1 MKRTAVLR
9 RVRRAA
15 RDAGVPYEVV
25 ELTNHTGIVVGGVRS
40 TLGRHSEIDDVT
52 GAEVL
57 RPVRVGAREGVVAV
71 TRYTVTAERGRRWW
85 VLQCVEHPG
94 AISEVARLDQAATV
108 MREAIAF
115 VAQVD
120 PSDVEVDLRPAV
132 PDEVG
137 AHVRTAE
144 RLRAEAHRANREA
157 AVESRAAARVLRD
170 AGLSVRDV
178 GTVLGVSHQRAHQLL
193 AG

>member
-1 MKRTAVLR
+1 M
-9 RVRRAA
+9 
-15 RDAGVPYEVV
+15 
-25 ELTNHTGIVVGGVRS
+25 
-40 TLGRHSEIDDVT
+40 
-52 GAEVL
+52 
-57 RPVRVGAREGVVAV
+57 AV

-94 AISEVARLDQAATV
+94 AISEVARLDQARDA
-108 MREAIAF
+108 MREVIAF

-120 PSDVEVDLRPAV
+120 PVEVEIDLRPTV

-137 AHVRTAE
+137 AHVRTAA
-144 RLRAEAHRANREA
+144 RLREEAHRANREA
-157 AVESRAAARVLRD
+157 AAESRAAARVLRE

-193 AG
+193 TR

>member
-1 MKRTAVLR
+1 M
-9 RVRRAA
+9 
-15 RDAGVPYEVV
+15 
-25 ELTNHTGIVVGGVRS
+25 
-40 TLGRHSEIDDVT
+40 
-52 GAEVL
+52 
-57 RPVRVGAREGVVAV
+57 AV

-94 AISEVARLDQAATV
+94 AISEVARLDQAPTA

-120 PSDVEVDLRPAV
+120 PSDVEVDLRPVV
-132 PDEVG
+132 PDAVG
-137 AHVRTAE
+137 SHVRAAA
-144 RLRAEAHRANREA
+144 RLREEAHRANREA
-157 AVESRAAARVLRD
+157 AAEARAAARVLRD

-193 AG
+193 VG

>member
-1 MKRTAVLR
+1 M
-9 RVRRAA
+9 
-15 RDAGVPYEVV
+15 
-25 ELTNHTGIVVGGVRS
+25 
-40 TLGRHSEIDDVT
+40 
-52 GAEVL
+52 
-57 RPVRVGAREGVVAV
+57 AV

-94 AISEVARLDQAATV
+94 AISEVARLDQARDA
-108 MREAIAF
+108 MREVIAF

-120 PSDVEVDLRPAV
+120 PAEVEIDLRPTV

-137 AHVRTAE
+137 AHVRTAA
-144 RLRAEAHRANREA
+144 RLREEAHRANREA
-157 AVESRAAARVLRD
+157 AAESRAAARVLRE

-193 AG
+193 TR

>member
-1 MKRTAVLR
+1 M
-9 RVRRAA
+9 
-15 RDAGVPYEVV
+15 
-25 ELTNHTGIVVGGVRS
+25 
-40 TLGRHSEIDDVT
+40 
-52 GAEVL
+52 
-57 RPVRVGAREGVVAV
+57 AV

-94 AISEVARLDQAATV
+94 AVSEVARLDQAPDA

-120 PSDVEVDLRPAV
+120 PADVEVDVRPAV

-137 AHVRTAE
+137 THVRAAAH
-144 RLRAEAHRANREA
+144 LREVAHRANREA
-157 AVESRAAARVLRD
+157 AAESRAAARVLRD

>member
-1 MKRTAVLR
+1 M
-9 RVRRAA
+9 
-15 RDAGVPYEVV
+15 
-25 ELTNHTGIVVGGVRS
+25 
-40 TLGRHSEIDDVT
+40 
-52 GAEVL
+52 
-57 RPVRVGAREGVVAV
+57 

-85 VLQCVEHPG
+85 SLQCVEHPG
-94 AISEVARLDQAATV
+94 AISEVARLDQAPEA

-120 PSDVEVDLRPAV
+120 PSTVEVDLRPAI

-137 AHVRTAE
+137 SHVQAAARYREQAQ
-144 RLRAEAHRANREA
+144 LANREA
-157 AVESRAAARVLRD
+157 ARESRAAARVLRD

-193 AG
+193 SV

>member
-1 MKRTAVLR
+1 M
-9 RVRRAA
+9 
-15 RDAGVPYEVV
+15 
-25 ELTNHTGIVVGGVRS
+25 
-40 TLGRHSEIDDVT
+40 
-52 GAEVL
+52 
-57 RPVRVGAREGVVAV
+57 VAM

-85 VLQCVEHPG
+85 SLQCVEHPG
-94 AISEVARLDQAATV
+94 ALSEVARLDQADDA

-120 PSDVEVDLRPAV
+120 PGSIEIDLRPAV

-137 AHVRTAE
+137 GHVRA
-144 RLRAEAHRANREA
+144 AAHFREQAQRANREA
-157 AVESRAAARVLRD
+157 ARESRAAARVLRE

>member
-1 MKRTAVLR
+1 M
-9 RVRRAA
+9 
-15 RDAGVPYEVV
+15 
-25 ELTNHTGIVVGGVRS
+25 
-40 TLGRHSEIDDVT
+40 
-52 GAEVL
+52 
-57 RPVRVGAREGVVAV
+57 AV

-94 AISEVARLDQAATV
+94 AVSEVARLDQAADA

-120 PSDVEVDLRPAV
+120 PADVEVDVRAAI

-137 AHVRTAE
+137 THVRAAAH
-144 RLRAEAHRANREA
+144 LREVAQRANREA
-157 AVESRAAARVLRD
+157 AAESRAAARVLRD

>member
-1 MKRTAVLR
+1 M
-9 RVRRAA
+9 
-15 RDAGVPYEVV
+15 
-25 ELTNHTGIVVGGVRS
+25 
-40 TLGRHSEIDDVT
+40 
-52 GAEVL
+52 
-57 RPVRVGAREGVVAV
+57 

-94 AISEVARLDQAATV
+94 AISEVARLDQARDA
-108 MREAIAF
+108 MREVIAF

-120 PSDVEVDLRPAV
+120 PVEVEIDLRPTV

-137 AHVRTAE
+137 AHVRTAA
-144 RLRAEAHRANREA
+144 RLREEAHRANREA
-157 AVESRAAARVLRD
+157 AAESRAAARVLRE

-193 AG
+193 TR

>member
-1 MKRTAVLR
+1 M
-9 RVRRAA
+9 
-15 RDAGVPYEVV
+15 
-25 ELTNHTGIVVGGVRS
+25 
-40 TLGRHSEIDDVT
+40 
-52 GAEVL
+52 
-57 RPVRVGAREGVVAV
+57 AV

-94 AISEVARLDQAATV
+94 AISEVARLDQAPAA

-120 PSDVEVDLRPAV
+120 PSDVEVDLRPTV

-137 AHVRTAE
+137 AHVRAAE
-144 RLRAEAHRANREA
+144 RLRAEAHRANHEA

>member
-1 MKRTAVLR
+1 
-9 RVRRAA
+9 
-15 RDAGVPYEVV
+15 
-25 ELTNHTGIVVGGVRS
+25 
-40 TLGRHSEIDDVT
+40 
-52 GAEVL
+52 
-57 RPVRVGAREGVVAV
+57 VVAV
-71 TRYTVTAERGRRWW
+71 TRYTVTAERGCRWW

-94 AISEVARLDQAATV
+94 AISEVARLDQAEDA

-120 PSDVEVDLRPAV
+120 PAEVEIDLRPAV
-132 PDEVG
+132 PVEVG
-137 AHVRTAE
+137 QHVAAAA
-144 RLRAEAHRANREA
+144 RLRAQARTANSEAAREA
-157 AVESRAAARVLRD
+157 RGAAQVLRD

>member
-1 MKRTAVLR
+1 M
-9 RVRRAA
+9 
-15 RDAGVPYEVV
+15 
-25 ELTNHTGIVVGGVRS
+25 
-40 TLGRHSEIDDVT
+40 
-52 GAEVL
+52 
-57 RPVRVGAREGVVAV
+57 AV

-94 AISEVARLDQAATV
+94 AVSEVARLDQAADA
-108 MREAIAF
+108 MQEAIAF

-120 PSDVEVDLRPAV
+120 PADVEVDVRPAV
-132 PDEVG
+132 PAEVG
-137 AHVRTAE
+137 THVRAAAH
-144 RLRAEAHRANREA
+144 LREVAHRANREA
-157 AVESRAAARVLRD
+157 AAESRAAARVLRD

>member
-1 MKRTAVLR
+1 
-9 RVRRAA
+9 
-15 RDAGVPYEVV
+15 
-25 ELTNHTGIVVGGVRS
+25 
-40 TLGRHSEIDDVT
+40 
-52 GAEVL
+52 
-57 RPVRVGAREGVVAV
+57 VAV

-94 AISEVARLDQAATV
+94 AISEVARLDQAPDA

-120 PSDVEVDLRPAV
+120 PAEVEIDLRPTV
-132 PDEVG
+132 PDEVD
-137 AHVRTAE
+137 AHVRTAA

-157 AVESRAAARVLRD
+157 AAESRAAAHALRD
-170 AGLSVRDV
+170 AGLTVRDV

-193 AG
+193 TR

>member
-1 MKRTAVLR
+1 M
-9 RVRRAA
+9 
-15 RDAGVPYEVV
+15 
-25 ELTNHTGIVVGGVRS
+25 
-40 TLGRHSEIDDVT
+40 
-52 GAEVL
+52 
-57 RPVRVGAREGVVAV
+57 AV

-94 AISEVARLDQAATV
+94 AVSEVARLDQAPEA

-120 PSDVEVDLRPAV
+120 PATVEVEVRPVVPPEAGEHAV
-132 PDEVG
+132 
-137 AHVRTAE
+137 AAS
-144 RLRAEAHRANREA
+144 RLREQAREA
-157 AVESRAAARVLRD
+157 THEAARESRAAARVLRD